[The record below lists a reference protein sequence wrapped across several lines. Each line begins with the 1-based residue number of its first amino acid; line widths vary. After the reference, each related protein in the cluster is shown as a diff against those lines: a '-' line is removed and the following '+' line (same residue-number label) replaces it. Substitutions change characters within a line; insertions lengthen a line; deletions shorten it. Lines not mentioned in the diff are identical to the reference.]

1 MATGEEFRFKID
13 AFTRE
18 TIPLERLAEYLGEL
32 AVLFGENKAVHFVRL
47 DAGSVVPVIKVEH
60 EAAPKVR
67 ERIQAVAWGSG
78 PGEALRAYRN
88 INRKLRDDNA
98 VGTVHEEAGTE
109 IIRFPGREED
119 GDDAIIVREQGT
131 LDGEVIRVGGK
142 TSLIPVTL
150 QAEEQTLSYCFAKRP
165 IAKEL
170 ATRLF
175 EPVRL
180 FGVGRWVRDRN
191 GIWNL
196 DNFLI
201 DRFEALSD
209 EPLSSVL
216 VSIGA
221 IERGEWSSGSLEEL
235 RALRAA
241 D

>member
-1 MATGEEFRFKID
+1 
-13 AFTRE
+13 
-18 TIPLERLAEYLGEL
+18 
-32 AVLFGENKAVHFVRL
+32 
-47 DAGSVVPVIKVEH
+47 
-60 EAAPKVR
+60 
-67 ERIQAVAWGSG
+67 
-78 PGEALRAYRN
+78 
-88 INRKLRDDNA
+88 
-98 VGTVHEEAGTE
+98 
-109 IIRFPGREED
+109 
-119 GDDAIIVREQGT
+119 
-131 LDGEVIRVGGK
+131 
-142 TSLIPVTL
+142 
-150 QAEEQTLSYCFAKRP
+150 
-165 IAKEL
+165 
-170 ATRLF
+170 LF